1 VLLVLARSW
10 EQLTFSLMP
19 GPGPKVY
26 YRGMGCAAAPDVTA
40 FILAGGKSTRM
51 GTDKAFVDYE
61 GRSLLERALEIARSV
76 TSGVRIVGRR
86 KKFAQFAP
94 AVEDIF
100 PDRGPLGGIH
110 AALRASLTD
119 LNLMLAVDMPFV
131 PGAFLKYLIRR
142 SRNSPDATA
151 VIPRGNGRWQPLC
164 AIYRRNFADAAEP
177 ALLAGRN
184 RIDLLYPEIHV
195 RVIEEEELQREG
207 FSPDIFGN
215 LNTPEEL
222 EEQRRT

>member
-1 VLLVLARSW
+1 
-10 EQLTFSLMP
+10 MP
-19 GPGPKVY
+19 CPGLKVY
-26 YRGMGCAAAPDVTA
+26 YRGMDRSSAPDVTA
-40 FILAGGKSTRM
+40 FILAGGKSMRM

-61 GRSLLERALEIARSV
+61 GHSLLERALEIARSV
-76 TSGVRIVGRR
+76 TSGVRIVGSR

-100 PDRGPLGGIH
+100 PDHGPLGGIH
-110 AALRASLTD
+110 AALRASSTD
-119 LNLMLAVDMPFV
+119 LNMMLAVDMPFV
-131 PGAFLKYLIRR
+131 PGAFLKYLIRH
-142 SRNSPDATA
+142 SRNSPEATA

-164 AIYRRNFADAAEP
+164 AIYRRDFADAAET

-184 RIDLLYPEIHV
+184 RIDLLYPEIHL

-207 FSPDIFGN
+207 FFRDIFDN